1 MPAKDIFHDVVKNA
15 LIKENWVITDDPLY
29 LEFGGVDLYVD
40 LGAERLV
47 GAEKDGIKIAVK
59 IKSFI
64 RRSLVSEFHG
74 ALGQFINYRTVLRR
88 IAPEIVLYLAVSED
102 TYESFFTLIFTQVAV
117 EENQIKL
124 IVYNPINEVILEWKN

>member
-1 MPAKDIFHDVVKNA
+1 MPAKDVFHDAVKNA

-40 LGAERLV
+40 LGAERIV
-47 GAEKDGIKIAVK
+47 GAEKDGKKIAVE

-64 RRSLVSEFHG
+64 RRSLISEFHS

-88 IAPEIVLYLAVSED
+88 IEPERVLYLAVSED
-102 TYESFFTLIFTQVAV
+102 TYEAFFTLVFTQVAV
-117 EENQIKL
+117 ADNQIKL
-124 IVYNPINEVILEWKN
+124 IIYNPGNEVIVEWKN